1 MTINEIIK
9 RLSDIVEE
17 IDNLREEQKKLAHE
31 LSDKFTKF
39 DALVNC
45 MSDEKKEEASDDIEN
60 EILEKIRRSRSK
72 RGLEFSR
79 NKKLFSIEQQNA
91 VYNMIDRGLIEL
103 VYSEVSRH
111 KYLRE
116 VSNVHC
122 V

>member
-45 MSDEKKEEASDDIEN
+45 MSEEKNEQKDEQKDFER
-60 EILEKIRRSRSK
+60 EILYRIRKTRSK
-72 RGLEFSR
+72 RGLDFLVMKSFSE
-79 NKKLFSIEQQNA
+79 EQQNT
-91 VYNMIDRGLIEL
+91 VYSMIDRGLIEL
-103 VYSEVSRH
+103 VYSEEARH

-116 VSNVHC
+116 VEVA
-122 V
+122 